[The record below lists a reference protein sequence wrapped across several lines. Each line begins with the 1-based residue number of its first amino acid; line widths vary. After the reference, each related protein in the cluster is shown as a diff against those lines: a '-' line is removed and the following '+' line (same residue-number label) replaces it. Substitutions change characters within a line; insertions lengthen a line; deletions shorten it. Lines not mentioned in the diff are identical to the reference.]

1 MTKKQVNIKT
11 GRPGQQQKYRMM
23 DYIIQIC
30 RDNDDQ
36 LTDVTDEIPFNF
48 QHNND
53 IEQCEL
59 ETDLQKDGENN
70 SGHTDIGITET
81 YISYV
86 NNEGKRIRKKMID
99 LINSDE
105 NKDNLF
111 TNKFCY

>member
-1 MTKKQVNIKT
+1 
-11 GRPGQQQKYRMM
+11 MM

-36 LTDVTDEIPFNF
+36 LTDVTDETPFNF

-59 ETDLQKDGENN
+59 ETDLQMDGEDN